1 MTEGQDPSVPIS
13 DRRKFDRNLVET
25 GGRLAHRVVEPVP
38 FCWFC
43 DRTEGTRSK
52 EHIFPQWLL
61 RHHDAMDER
70 VHPIRVSLPLGGVVA
85 SERGERPLRAHFN
98 GEVCAVCN
106 NGWMSALEVAA
117 TPILTLDPRNGPIS
131 SDDALTLARWFA
143 KTAVNL
149 NVSQPFRLLVD
160 ARARHGLA
168 TGIPSGFAVHLFRSE
183 KQNGVFDWVQK
194 SPDAAFCPHVQLG
207 DMQRLVELTLVTHI
221 RIADLVG
228 VVVYAPELLRPE
240 DIVLR
245 DAVMIFPVSGPA
257 SRWESLPVREDYLDI
272 FTVVEMDDASL
283 IGNGLPD
290 EGAHDRS
297 VNGHLS

>member
-1 MTEGQDPSVPIS
+1 MTESQDPAVP
-13 DRRKFDRNLVET
+13 DAERRKYDRNLIEA
-25 GGRLAHRVVEPVP
+25 GGRLAHRIVEPVP

-43 DRTEGTRSK
+43 DRTAGTRSK

-98 GEVCAVCN
+98 GEVCSGCN

-117 TPILTLDPRNGPIS
+117 TPILTRDPRHGSIS
-131 SDDALTLARWFA
+131 GGDALTLARWFA

-160 ARARHGLA
+160 PEARHGLA
-168 TGIPSGFAVHLFRSE
+168 TDIPSGFAVHLFRSE
-183 KQNGVFDWVQK
+183 RQNGVFDWVQK
-194 SPDAAFCPHVQLG
+194 SPDLALFPQDQFDDLK
-207 DMQRLVELTLVTHI
+207 RLMELTLVTHI

-228 VVVYAPELLRPE
+228 VVAYAPEPLRPE
-240 DIVLR
+240 DIVIR
-245 DAVMIFPVSGPA
+245 DAVRIYPLSEKAPT
-257 SRWESLPVREDYLDI
+257 WESVPVRKDYLDI
-272 FTVVEMDDASL
+272 FTIVETNDAVSA
-283 IGNGLPD
+283 PS
-290 EGAHDRS
+290 GAQIEES
-297 VNGHLS
+297 S

>member
-1 MTEGQDPSVPIS
+1 MTEGHGPAVP
-13 DRRKFDRNLVET
+13 DAERRKFDRNLIEN
-25 GGRLAHRVVEPVP
+25 GGRLAHRVIEPVP

-43 DRTEGTRSK
+43 DRTTGTRSK

-70 VHPIRVSLPLGGVVA
+70 VHPIRVSLPLGGAVA

-98 GEVCAVCN
+98 GEVCADCN

-117 TPILTLDPRNGPIS
+117 TPILTRDHRQGSIS
-131 SDDALTLARWFA
+131 GDDALTLAQWFA

-160 ARARHGLA
+160 AQARHGLA

-194 SPDAAFCPHVQLG
+194 SPDVAFCPREQLG
-207 DMQRLVELTLVTHI
+207 DIQRLMELTLVTHI

-228 VVVYAPELLRPE
+228 VVAYASEPLRPE

-245 DAVMIFPVSGPA
+245 DAVRIYPLSEHAPT
-257 SRWESLPVREDYLDI
+257 WESLPVRKDYLDVL
-272 FTVVEMDDASL
+272 TVVETNDAGSTPSGSQ
-283 IGNGLPD
+283 I
-290 EGAHDRS
+290 EES
-297 VNGHLS
+297 S

>member
-1 MTEGQDPSVPIS
+1 MTKRQDSAVPYAE
-13 DRRKFDRNLVET
+13 RRKFDRNLIEA
-25 GGRLAHRVVEPVP
+25 GGRLAHRVIEPVP

-43 DRTEGTRSK
+43 DRTAGTRSK

-70 VHPIRVSLPLGGVVA
+70 VHPIRVSLALGGVVA

-98 GEVCAVCN
+98 GEVCAGCN

-117 TPILTLDPRNGPIS
+117 APILTQVPRQGPIS
-131 SDDALTLARWFA
+131 GDDALTLARWFA

-160 ARARHGLA
+160 AQTRHALA
-168 TGIPSGFAVHLFRSE
+168 TGIPSGFAVYLFRSE

-194 SPDAAFCPHVQLG
+194 SPDVASCPYDQLG
-207 DMQRLVELTLVTHI
+207 DIQRLMELTLVTHI

-228 VVVYAPELLRPE
+228 VVTYAPDPLRPE
-240 DIVLR
+240 DIVPS
-245 DAVMIFPVSGPA
+245 DAVRIYPLPERA
-257 SRWESLPVREDYLDI
+257 PTWESLHISKDYLDI
-272 FTVVEMDDASL
+272 LTVIETNDASFR
-283 IGNGLPD
+283 
-290 EGAHDRS
+290 RS
-297 VNGHLS
+297 DSQNKESS